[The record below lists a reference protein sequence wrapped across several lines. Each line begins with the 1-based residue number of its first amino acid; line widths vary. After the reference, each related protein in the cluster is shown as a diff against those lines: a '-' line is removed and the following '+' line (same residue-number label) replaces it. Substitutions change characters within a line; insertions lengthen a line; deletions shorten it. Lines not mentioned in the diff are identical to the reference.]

1 MASSHFAGAN
11 SAVFTLLL
19 STYCNS
25 LRTTQTYMQIDQNT
39 KICVIGLGYIG
50 LPTAAVLGSRG
61 YKIHGVEINPK
72 AVEIINSGKAHIVEP
87 DLDILVRGVVTTGN
101 LKAHT
106 EPAEADIFMICVPT
120 PLASNNKPELDYVW
134 SATKSIVPFLKKGN
148 LIILESTSPPG
159 TTEMIEEI
167 VIQQSNFEKGDVFF
181 AHAPERVLPG
191 RILREVV
198 ENDRIIGGID
208 EASTEKTCEFYS
220 SFVTGALLKT
230 HCRTAETAKLVENA
244 FRDTNIAFANELSIL
259 SDRLN
264 LDVWELIRLA
274 NHHPRV
280 NILNPGPGVGG
291 HCIAID
297 PWFLVDCDPEVTRL
311 IRTAREVN
319 NAKPQWVV
327 ERIVAQAEK
336 FKNPT
341 IACLGLAYKP
351 DIDDLRESP
360 AVAIVREL
368 QSRDLGKLMIVEPNL
383 QKHNSFELANLDDA
397 LAAADI
403 VLILVGHK
411 SFLSISPTKLA
422 EKIIID
428 TCGTMNQ

>member
-1 MASSHFAGAN
+1 MK
-11 SAVFTLLL
+11 
-19 STYCNS
+19 
-25 LRTTQTYMQIDQNT
+25 IDQNI

-61 YKIHGVEINPK
+61 YKIHGVEINPD
-72 AVEIINSGKAHIVEP
+72 AVETINSGKAHIVEP

-101 LKAHT
+101 LKAYT

-120 PLASNNKPELDYVW
+120 PLTDENKPQLDYIR
-134 SATKSIVPFLKKGN
+134 SATKSMLPFLRKGN
-148 LIILESTSPPG
+148 LVILESTSPPG
-159 TTEMIEEI
+159 TTELIESI
-167 VIQQSNFEKGDVFF
+167 VLENSDFQKGDVHY

-191 RILREVV
+191 KILREVV

-208 EASTEKTCEFYS
+208 DASTEKAAEFYG
-220 SFVTGALLKT
+220 SFVTGKLLKT

-244 FRDTNIAFANELSIL
+244 FRDTNIAFANELSL
-259 SDRLN
+259 FADRLD

-280 NILNPGPGVGG
+280 NILTPGPGVGG
-291 HCIAID
+291 HCIAVD
-297 PWFLVDCDPEVTRL
+297 PWFLVECEPEVTRL

-319 NAKPQWVV
+319 EAKPHWVIDRV
-327 ERIVAQAEK
+327 VAKAGK

-360 AVAIVREL
+360 AVEIVQEL
-368 QSRDLGKLMIVEPNL
+368 QKQKIGDLKIVEPNL
-383 QKHNSFELANLDDA
+383 DSHDQFDLTSLDAA
-397 LAAADI
+397 LDSADI

-411 SFLSISPTKLA
+411 PFLSISPTKLA

-428 TCGTMNQ
+428 TCGVMNRT

>member
-1 MASSHFAGAN
+1 MRLDHE
-11 SAVFTLLL
+11 V
-19 STYCNS
+19 
-25 LRTTQTYMQIDQNT
+25 
-39 KICVIGLGYIG
+39 KICVVGLGYIG

-101 LKAHT
+101 LKAYT

-120 PLASNNKPELDYVW
+120 PLTDSNSPKLDYVR
-134 SATKSIVPFLKKGN
+134 SATKSITPFLKEGN
-148 LIILESTSPPG
+148 LVILESTSPPG
-159 TTEMIEEI
+159 TTEMIEQI
-167 VIQQSNFEKGDVFF
+167 VLEESEFRKGDIHF

-191 RILREVV
+191 KILREVV

-208 EASTEKTCEFYS
+208 DASTEKAAEFYG
-220 SFVTGALLKT
+220 SFVTGKLLKT
-230 HCRTAETAKLVENA
+230 TCRTAETAKLVENA
-244 FRDTNIAFANELSIL
+244 FRDTNIAFANELSLL
-259 SDRLN
+259 SDKLN

-291 HCIAID
+291 HCIAVD
-297 PWFLVDCDPEVTRL
+297 PWFLVDCAPEVTNL

-319 NAKPQWVV
+319 EAKPHWVV
-327 ERIVAQAEK
+327 ERVVAKAER

-360 AVAIVREL
+360 AVEIVKEL
-368 QSRDLGKLMIVEPNL
+368 QQRNLGELKIVEPNL
-383 QKHNSFELANLDDA
+383 ESHDLFDLISLDSA
-397 LAAADI
+397 LEEADI
-403 VLILVGHK
+403 VLILVGHQP
-411 SFLSISPTKLA
+411 FLSIAGAKLA

-428 TCGTMNQ
+428 TCGVMNR

>member
-1 MASSHFAGAN
+1 MIKIDN
-11 SAVFTLLL
+11 S
-19 STYCNS
+19 
-25 LRTTQTYMQIDQNT
+25 Q

-61 YKIHGVEINPK
+61 YKIHGVEINSD
-72 AVEIINSGKAHIVEP
+72 AVETINSGKAHIVEP
-87 DLDILVRGVVTTGN
+87 DLDMLVRGVVTTGN

-120 PLASNNKPELDYVW
+120 PLASNNKPELDYVR

-167 VIQQSNFEKGDVFF
+167 VLQQSDFEKGDIFF

-208 EASTEKTCEFYS
+208 EASTEKACEFYG

-230 HCRTAETAKLVENA
+230 RCRTAETAKLVENA

-259 SDRLN
+259 SDRLD

-319 NAKPQWVV
+319 EAKPQWVV

-360 AVAIVREL
+360 AVAIVKEL

-383 QKHNSFELANLDDA
+383 QKHDSFELANLDDA

>member
-1 MASSHFAGAN
+1 MTIN
-11 SAVFTLLL
+11 Q
-19 STYCNS
+19 N
-25 LRTTQTYMQIDQNT
+25 LR
-39 KICVIGLGYIG
+39 ICVVGLGYIG

-61 YKIHGVEINPK
+61 YQIHGVEINPK
-72 AVEIINSGKAHIVEP
+72 AVETINSGKAHIVEP
-87 DLDILVRGVVTTGN
+87 DLDILVRAVVTTGN

-120 PLASNNKPELDYVW
+120 PLTDDQKPQLDYVR
-134 SATKSIVPFLKKGN
+134 SATKSICPFLKKGD
-148 LIILESTSPPG
+148 LVILESTSPPG
-159 TTEMIEEI
+159 TTELIEQI
-167 VIQQSNFEKGDVFF
+167 VLEETDFAKGDIHF

-191 RILREVV
+191 KILREVV

-208 EASTEKTCEFYS
+208 EASTEKAAEFYG
-220 SFVTGALLKT
+220 SFVTGELLKT

-244 FRDTNIAFANELSIL
+244 FRDTNIAFANELSL
-259 SDRLN
+259 FCDKLD

-291 HCIAID
+291 HCIAVD
-297 PWFLVDCDPEVTRL
+297 PWFLVDCEPEVTKL
-311 IRTAREVN
+311 IRTSREIN
-319 NAKPQWVV
+319 EAKPHWVV
-327 ERIVAQAEK
+327 DRVVAKAEK

-360 AVAIVREL
+360 AVEIVEAL
-368 QSRDLGKLMIVEPNL
+368 QQRSLGDLKVVEPNL
-383 QKHNSFELANLDDA
+383 ESHEKFELVSLDEA
-397 LAAADI
+397 LDAADI

-411 SFLSISPTKLA
+411 PFLSIASSKLA

-428 TCGTMNQ
+428 TCGVMNRN

>member
-1 MASSHFAGAN
+1 MKFN
-11 SAVFTLLL
+11 S
-19 STYCNS
+19 N
-25 LRTTQTYMQIDQNT
+25 Q
-39 KICVIGLGYIG
+39 KICVVGLGYIG

-61 YKIHGVEINPK
+61 YKVHGVEINPL
-72 AVEIINSGKAHIVEP
+72 AVETINSGKAHIVEP
-87 DLDILVRGVVTTGN
+87 DLDILVRAAVTTGN
-101 LKAHT
+101 LKAYT
-106 EPAEADIFMICVPT
+106 EPAESDIFMICIPT
-120 PLASNNKPELDYVW
+120 PLTAENKPELSYVR
-134 SATKSIVPFLKKGN
+134 SATKSIVPFLKAGD

-159 TTEMIEEI
+159 TTEMIESI
-167 VIQQSNFEKGDVFF
+167 VLQESDFKKGDIYF

-191 RILREVV
+191 KILREVV

-208 EASTEKTCEFYS
+208 DASTEKAAEFYG
-220 SFVTGALLKT
+220 SFVTGELLKT

-244 FRDTNIAFANELSIL
+244 FRDTNIAFANELSLL
-259 SDRLN
+259 SDKMG

-291 HCIAID
+291 HCIAVD
-297 PWFLVDCDPEVTRL
+297 PWFLVDCAPEQTRL
-311 IRTAREVN
+311 IRTSREVN
-319 NAKPQWVV
+319 EAKPHWVV
-327 ERIVAQAEK
+327 DRVAAQAEK

-360 AVAIVREL
+360 AVEIVQEL
-368 QSRDLGKLMIVEPNL
+368 QNRKLGQLKIVEPNL
-383 QKHNSFELANLDDA
+383 ESHDSFELSTLDAA
-397 LAAADI
+397 LEAADI

-411 SFLSISPTKLA
+411 PFLSLPKAKLA

-428 TCGTMNQ
+428 TCGVMNR

>member
-1 MASSHFAGAN
+1 MK
-11 SAVFTLLL
+11 
-19 STYCNS
+19 
-25 LRTTQTYMQIDQNT
+25 IDQNI

-61 YKIHGVEINPK
+61 YKIHGVEINPD
-72 AVEIINSGKAHIVEP
+72 AVETINSGKAHIVEP

-101 LKAHT
+101 LKAYT

-120 PLASNNKPELDYVW
+120 PLTDENKPQLDYIR
-134 SATKSIVPFLKKGN
+134 SATKSMLPFLRKGN
-148 LIILESTSPPG
+148 LVILESTSPPG
-159 TTEMIEEI
+159 TTELIESI
-167 VIQQSNFEKGDVFF
+167 VLENSDFQKGDVHY

-191 RILREVV
+191 KILREVV

-208 EASTEKTCEFYS
+208 DASTEKAAEFYG
-220 SFVTGALLKT
+220 SFVTGKLLKT

-244 FRDTNIAFANELSIL
+244 FRDTNIAFANELSL
-259 SDRLN
+259 FADRLD

-280 NILNPGPGVGG
+280 NILTPGPGVGG
-291 HCIAID
+291 HCIAVD
-297 PWFLVDCDPEVTRL
+297 TWFLVDCEPEVTRL

-319 NAKPQWVV
+319 EAKPHWVIDRV
-327 ERIVAQAEK
+327 VAKAGK

-360 AVAIVREL
+360 AVEIVQEL
-368 QSRDLGKLMIVEPNL
+368 QKQKIGDLKIVEPNL
-383 QKHNSFELANLDDA
+383 DSHDQFDLTSLDAA
-397 LAAADI
+397 LDSADI

-411 SFLSISPTKLA
+411 PFLSISPTKLA

-428 TCGTMNQ
+428 TCGVMNRT

>member
-1 MASSHFAGAN
+1 MR
-11 SAVFTLLL
+11 LD
-19 STYCNS
+19 
-25 LRTTQTYMQIDQNT
+25 REI

-72 AVEIINSGKAHIVEP
+72 AVETINSGKAHIVEP
-87 DLDILVRGVVTTGN
+87 DLDILVRGVVSTGN

-120 PLASNNKPELDYVW
+120 PLTNSNKPKLDYVR
-134 SATKSIVPFLKKGN
+134 SATKSIASFLKSGD
-148 LIILESTSPPG
+148 LVILESTSPPG
-159 TTEMIEEI
+159 TTEMIEQI
-167 VIQQSNFEKGDVFF
+167 VLEETEFQKGDILF

-191 RILREVV
+191 KILREVV

-208 EASTEKTCEFYS
+208 DASTEKAAEFYG
-220 SFVTGALLKT
+220 SFVTGKLLKT
-230 HCRTAETAKLVENA
+230 TCRTAETAKLVENA
-244 FRDTNIAFANELSIL
+244 FRDTNIAFANELSLL
-259 SDRLN
+259 SDKLN

-291 HCIAID
+291 HCIAVD
-297 PWFLVDCDPEVTRL
+297 PWFLVDCAPETTNL

-319 NAKPQWVV
+319 EAKPHWVV
-327 ERIVAQAEK
+327 ERVVAKAER

-360 AVAIVREL
+360 AVEIVKEL
-368 QSRDLGKLMIVEPNL
+368 QQRKLGELKIVEPNL
-383 QKHNSFELANLDDA
+383 ESHELFDLVSLDSA
-397 LAAADI
+397 LEQADI
-403 VLILVGHK
+403 VLILVGHQP
-411 SFLSISPTKLA
+411 FLSIANSKLA

-428 TCGTMNQ
+428 TCGVMNR

>member
-1 MASSHFAGAN
+1 MK
-11 SAVFTLLL
+11 
-19 STYCNS
+19 
-25 LRTTQTYMQIDQNT
+25 IDQDI

-101 LKAHT
+101 LKAYT

-120 PLASNNKPELDYVW
+120 PLTDDNKPQLDYVR
-134 SATKSIVPFLKKGN
+134 SATKSIVPFLRKGN
-148 LIILESTSPPG
+148 LVILESTSPPG
-159 TTEMIEEI
+159 TTELIESI
-167 VIQQSNFEKGDVFF
+167 VLEASAFQKGDIHF

-191 RILREVV
+191 KILREVV

-208 EASTEKTCEFYS
+208 DASTEKAAGFYG
-220 SFVTGALLKT
+220 SFVTGKLLKT

-244 FRDTNIAFANELSIL
+244 FRDTNIAFANELSL
-259 SDRLN
+259 FADRQD

-280 NILNPGPGVGG
+280 NILTPGPGVGG
-291 HCIAID
+291 HCIAVD
-297 PWFLVDCDPEVTRL
+297 PWFLVDCEPEVTKL
-311 IRTAREVN
+311 IRSAREVN
-319 NAKPQWVV
+319 EAKPHWVV
-327 ERIVAQAEK
+327 DRAVAKAEK

-351 DIDDLRESP
+351 DIDDMRESP
-360 AVAIVREL
+360 AVEIVQEL
-368 QSRDLGKLMIVEPNL
+368 QKRKIGDLKIVEPNL
-383 QKHNSFELANLDDA
+383 ESHDQFELATLDDA
-397 LAAADI
+397 LDAADI
-403 VLILVGHK
+403 VLIL
-411 SFLSISPTKLA
+411 
-422 EKIIID
+422 
-428 TCGTMNQ
+428 

>member
-1 MASSHFAGAN
+1 MRLDHE
-11 SAVFTLLL
+11 V
-19 STYCNS
+19 
-25 LRTTQTYMQIDQNT
+25 
-39 KICVIGLGYIG
+39 KICVVGLGYIG

-101 LKAHT
+101 LKAYT

-120 PLASNNKPELDYVW
+120 PLTDSNSPKLDYVR
-134 SATKSIVPFLKKGN
+134 SATKSITPFLKEGN
-148 LIILESTSPPG
+148 LVILESTSPPG
-159 TTEMIEEI
+159 TTEMIEQI
-167 VIQQSNFEKGDVFF
+167 VLEESEFRKGDIHF

-191 RILREVV
+191 KILREVV

-208 EASTEKTCEFYS
+208 DASTEKAAEFYG
-220 SFVTGALLKT
+220 SFVTGKLLKT
-230 HCRTAETAKLVENA
+230 TCRTAETAKLVENA
-244 FRDTNIAFANELSIL
+244 FRDTNIAFANELSLL
-259 SDRLN
+259 SDKLN

-291 HCIAID
+291 HCIAVD
-297 PWFLVDCDPEVTRL
+297 PWFLVDCAPEQTRL
-311 IRTAREVN
+311 IRTSREVN
-319 NAKPQWVV
+319 EAKPHWVV
-327 ERIVAQAEK
+327 DRVVANAEK
-336 FKNPT
+336 FKSPC

-360 AVAIVREL
+360 AVEIVQQLQERGIGEL
-368 QSRDLGKLMIVEPNL
+368 KIVEPNL
-383 QKHNSFELANLDDA
+383 ESHDKFALTSLDEA
-397 LAAADI
+397 LDAADI

-411 SFLSISPTKLA
+411 SFLSIPNSKLA
-422 EKIIID
+422 EKIIVD
-428 TCGTMNQ
+428 TCGVMNRS

>member
-1 MASSHFAGAN
+1 MIKIDN
-11 SAVFTLLL
+11 S
-19 STYCNS
+19 
-25 LRTTQTYMQIDQNT
+25 Q

-61 YKIHGVEINPK
+61 YKIHGVEINSE
-72 AVEIINSGKAHIVEP
+72 AVDIINSGKAHIVEP
-87 DLDILVRGVVTTGN
+87 DLDMLVRGVVTTGN

-120 PLASNNKPELDYVW
+120 PLADNNKPKLDYVR
-134 SATKSIVPFLKKGN
+134 SATKSMVPFLKKGN
-148 LIILESTSPPG
+148 LVILESTSPPG
-159 TTEMIEEI
+159 TTEMIEQI
-167 VIQQSNFEKGDVFF
+167 VVEESDFQKGDIHF

-191 RILREVV
+191 KILREVV

-208 EASTEKTCEFYS
+208 DASTEKASEFYG
-220 SFVTGALLKT
+220 SFVTGKLLKT

-244 FRDTNIAFANELSIL
+244 FRDTNIAFANELSVL
-259 SDRLN
+259 SDRLD

-291 HCIAID
+291 HCIAVD

-319 NAKPQWVV
+319 ESKPNWVV
-327 ERIVAQAEK
+327 DRVVAKAEK

-360 AVAIVREL
+360 AVAIVQEL
-368 QSRDLGKLMIVEPNL
+368 KDRNLGKLMIVEPNL
-383 QKHNSFELANLDDA
+383 QKHDSFELANLDDA
-397 LAAADI
+397 LDAADI

-411 SFLSISPTKLA
+411 SFLSVSSAKLA

-428 TCGTMNQ
+428 TCGVMNQ